1 MLCLL
6 LFGPAG
12 PLQVAASQAQNFP
25 LGPGDPPIES
35 GVDEQEPFLSQ
46 QELEEDPFAPDQ
58 EAEERLLELEE
69 DSGARACKPGSE
81 PLQDV
86 RRASIELE
94 LKANQQRFDSALQR
108 FVAAGNV
115 TLVVAGGR
123 LKADRLEYDAINRVI
138 WARGAVQ
145 FQRGNQYL
153 QGSLLRYNLLQGE
166 GELQDVYGVLDLRT
180 SPTDLDPDA
189 PLQRNPVE
197 RRLIEHESTLT
208 RAQRERRR
216 RELQEDIAVP
226 DPDEMSMI
234 PRSRQFG
241 AAGSARTHGL
251 PTSRFAGVAFAAS
264 RPLGGDCV
272 GRSDDRCH
280 VW

>member
-1 MLCLL
+1 MQ
-6 LFGPAG
+6 P
-12 PLQVAASQAQNFP
+12 AASQAQNFP
-25 LGPGDPPIES
+25 LGPGEPPIES
-35 GVDEQEPFLSQ
+35 GVDEQEPFLFQ
-46 QELEEDPFAPDQ
+46 QELEEDPFAPEQ

-69 DSGARACKPGSE
+69 DSEQELVSPDPGPVQSFGV
-81 PLQDV
+81 PY
-86 RRASIELE
+86 ELE
-94 LKANQQRFDSALQR
+94 LEADQQRFDSALQR

-180 SPTDLDPDA
+180 STLDLDPDA
-189 PLQRNPVE
+189 PVAEATSVE
-197 RRLIEHESTLT
+197 RRLIDIEDESTLT

-216 RELQEDIAVP
+216 RELQEDISVP
-226 DPDEMSMI
+226 DPDELVDDPLVAPSSVQ
-234 PRSRQFG
+234 PLGLPEPLACPPDLPALRSRL
-241 AAGSARTHGL
+241 AWS
-251 PTSRFAGVAFAAS
+251 
-264 RPLGGDCV
+264 LGGDCV

-280 VW
+280 LW